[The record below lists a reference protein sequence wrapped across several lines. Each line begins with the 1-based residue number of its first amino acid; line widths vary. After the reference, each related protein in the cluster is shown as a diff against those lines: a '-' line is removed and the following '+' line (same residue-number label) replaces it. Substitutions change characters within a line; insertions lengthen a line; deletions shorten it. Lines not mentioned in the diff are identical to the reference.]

1 MHNQVYVFL
10 IFILNGFLIGLLF
23 DTFRILR
30 KSFKT
35 SNFIT
40 NIQDIAFW
48 ILSGLLL
55 IYSIFTF
62 TDGYL
67 RLYIFIGILLGYIL
81 YLLIFS
87 KIYISF
93 SVYII
98 LFIKKIIHLLIM
110 IPINFILK
118 ILNIIIFRPLKFIF
132 DKIFV
137 RISDFLKKS
146 AKKVI
151 KNIFSKKNQ
160 QEKKDFA

>member
-35 SNFIT
+35 SNIIT
-40 NIQDIAFW
+40 NIQDIIFW
-48 ILSGLLL
+48 ILSGLLS
-55 IYSIFTF
+55 IYSIFKF
-62 TDGYL
+62 TDGTL
-67 RLYIFIGILLGYIL
+67 RIYIFLGILLGYIL

-87 KIYISF
+87 KIYIGIF
-93 SVYII
+93 VYI
-98 LFIKKIIHLLIM
+98 LTFIKKLLYFTIIV
-110 IPINFILK
+110 PFSFILRIISK
-118 ILNIIIFRPLKFIF
+118 IIFRPLKFIL
-132 DKIFV
+132 DKIF
-137 RISDFLKKS
+137 IIKSDLLKKS
-146 AKKVI
+146 VKKVI

>member
-1 MHNQVYVFL
+1 MHNQVYTFV
-10 IFILNGFLIGLLF
+10 IFIFNGFLIGLLF

-118 ILNIIIFRPLKFIF
+118 ILNIIIFKPLKFIF
-132 DKIFV
+132 DKFFKKMSNIL
-137 RISDFLKKS
+137 IKLLKKL
-146 AKKVI
+146 
-151 KNIFSKKNQ
+151 KNTRFHNKNSL
-160 QEKKDFA
+160 EKKDFA

>member
-1 MHNQVYVFL
+1 MHNQVYTFI

-40 NIQDIAFW
+40 NIQDITFW

-67 RLYIFIGILLGYIL
+67 RLYIFFGVLFGYIL

-87 KIYISF
+87 KIYIAF

-98 LFIKKIIHLLIM
+98 SFIKKIIYILIV
-110 IPINFILK
+110 IPIRFILN
-118 ILNIIIFRPLKFIF
+118 ILNIIIFKPVRFIF
-132 DKIFV
+132 DKLFKKMSNTLIKL
-137 RISDFLKKS
+137 LKKLKS
-146 AKKVI
+146 SI
-151 KNIFSKKNQ
+151 IHNKNS